1 MTKQEMSQLLNY
13 VMGPNS
19 VTEEITPGG
28 NYASGMPRLSYH
40 EYVWTPVNASGSEQS
55 MVVTYQIDF
64 YSHYPRHEKLIALK
78 KAFNDR
84 GITLQIFH
92 EGTVSEDGKTII
104 HSYFSVDVI
113 EDV

>member
-1 MTKQEMSQLLNY
+1 MTKQEMSQLLNN
-13 VMGPNS
+13 VMGPDS
-19 VTEEITPGG
+19 VTEEIAPGG
-28 NYASGMPRLSYH
+28 NYASGMPRLCYH

-64 YSHYPRHEKLIALK
+64 YSPYPRHEKLIVLK
-78 KAFNDR
+78 KAFNDQ
-84 GITLQIFH
+84 GIPLQVFH
-92 EGTVSEDGKTII
+92 EGIVSDEGKTII